1 MKQWMRRFF
10 AVLMMVCLLAGNA
23 WAEETALVDVNEL
36 LDSVITAELSDN
48 ALNFDAAYTLNALND
63 ASQNAASSADEWG
76 SEGGIMVVCT
86 AEGKLLSMAV
96 RYFDKIVAV
105 SNSGIKAA
113 TSLKIVDLTTGESY
127 PAQIDGEKNSLIFFR
142 LNDMPNVESL
152 HYTNAMP
159 AGATVGDNC
168 DFDVYLYGYYN
179 DGTNIRA
186 AEVKA
191 TRPAEGQLFGTYS
204 GNELLPGS
212 PIFCFTNDRVRV
224 TVGLADQNHR
234 YLDIYEYIK
243 AEKAASNNPTAAP
256 TTAPTAAPTSVPA
269 GGTTDAPNNPP
280 TDAPTAVPTE
290 VPTDAPTA
298 VPTDAPTAVPTEV
311 PTDAPTAVPTN
322 VPTAAPTAAPTESPA
337 AESPTQTV
345 LYVIIG
351 VLAAAVVALMFTRGK
366 KSGGKNQQQETPTQR
381 YQPENPPAVPD
392 EPTKQLTVDEPKAR
406 VALDCIGGALQGM
419 TFPISSRVVFGRDPK
434 RCSIIYP
441 KDAKGISSV
450 HCAAEPTADGQI
462 ILTDLGSTYGTMAG
476 GQQLT
481 AGKGV
486 TLRPGDAF
494 TLGGSENRFTV
505 RRL

>member
-10 AVLMMVCLLAGNA
+10 AVLMMLCLLAGNA

-36 LDSVITAELSDN
+36 LDSVITAELSGN

-105 SNSGIKAA
+105 SNSGIKTAA
-113 TSLKIVDLTTGESY
+113 SFRIYDLNTGNGY
-127 PAQIDGEKNSLIFFR
+127 PAQISGEENSLIFFK
-142 LNDMPNVESL
+142 LDEMPDVEKL
-152 HYTNAMP
+152 YMTNGIP
-159 AGATVGDNC
+159 AGATVGTNGGI
-168 DFDVYLYGYYN
+168 YSYYV
-179 DGTNIRA
+179 DGDSIRITK
-186 AEVKA
+186 VQV
-191 TRPAEGQLFGTYS
+191 TRPAEGELFGTYS
-204 GNELLPGS
+204 GAELMQGS
-212 PIFCFTNDRVRV
+212 PIFFFTDDKERVII
-224 TVGLADQNHR
+224 GLADKNHR
-234 YLDIYEYIK
+234 YLDLYAYYELTT
-243 AEKAASNNPTAAP
+243 AANNPTAAP
-256 TTAPTAAPTSVPA
+256 TAVPTSVPTTAPTAVPA
-269 GGTTDAPNNPP
+269 GASTDAPNNPT

-290 VPTDAPTA
+290 VPTNA
-298 VPTDAPTAVPTEV
+298 
-311 PTDAPTAVPTN
+311 
-322 VPTAAPTAAPTESPA
+322 PTAAPTAAPTESPA

-406 VALDCIGGALQGM
+406 VALDCIGGNLQGM

-441 KDAKGISSV
+441 KDAKGISGV

-494 TLGGSENRFTV
+494 TLGGSENVFVV
-505 RRL
+505 RCL

>member
-10 AVLMMVCLLAGNA
+10 AVLMMLCLLAGNA

-269 GGTTDAPNNPP
+269 GASTDAPNNP
-280 TDAPTAVPTE
+280 TTNAPTAVPTE
-290 VPTDAPTA
+290 VPTNA
-298 VPTDAPTAVPTEV
+298 
-311 PTDAPTAVPTN
+311 
-322 VPTAAPTAAPTESPA
+322 PTAAPTAAPTESPA

-406 VALDCIGGALQGM
+406 VALECIGGALQGM

-441 KDAKGISSV
+441 KDAKGISGV
-450 HCAAEPTADGQI
+450 HCAAEPTADGLI

-486 TLRPGDAF
+486 TLHPGDAF

>member
-10 AVLMMVCLLAGNA
+10 AVLMMLCLLAGSTA

-76 SEGGIMVVCT
+76 SEGGDLLVV
-86 AEGKLLSMAV
+86 ADGSVVSMAV
-96 RYFDKIVAV
+96 RYYNTIVAV
-105 SNSGIKAA
+105 SNSDIKTA
-113 TSLKIVDLTTGESY
+113 TSFRIFDLNTGNGY
-127 PAQIDGEKNSLIFFR
+127 PAQISGEENSLIFFK
-142 LNDMPNVESL
+142 LDEMPDVEKL
-152 HYTNAMP
+152 YMTNGIP
-159 AGATVGDNC
+159 AGATVGTNGGI
-168 DFDVYLYGYYN
+168 YSYYV
-179 DGTNIRA
+179 DGESIRITK
-186 AEVKA
+186 VQV
-191 TRPAEGQLFGTYS
+191 TRPAEGELFGTYS
-204 GNELLPGS
+204 GAELMQGS
-212 PIFCFTNDRVRV
+212 PIFFFTDDKERV
-224 TVGLADQNHR
+224 TIGLADKNHR
-234 YLDIYEYIK
+234 YLDLYAYYELTT
-243 AEKAASNNPTAAP
+243 AANNPTAAP
-256 TTAPTAAPTSVPA
+256 TAVPTSAPTSAPTTAPTAVPA
-269 GGTTDAPNNPP
+269 GASTDAPNNPT

-290 VPTDAPTA
+290 VPTTA
-298 VPTDAPTAVPTEV
+298 
-311 PTDAPTAVPTN
+311 
-322 VPTAAPTAAPTESPA
+322 PTAAPTAAPTESPA

-351 VLAAAVVALMFTRGK
+351 VLAAAVVALVLTRGRK
-366 KSGGKNQQQETPTQR
+366 KGGKNQQEEAETKRFQQPEEKDAPTQQLPVEEKP
-381 YQPENPPAVPD
+381 QP
-392 EPTKQLTVDEPKAR
+392 R
-406 VALDCIGGALQGM
+406 VALECIGGNLQGM

-441 KDAKGISSV
+441 KDAKGISGV